1 MSTFKYELE
10 SLLNVREKMEDIK
23 QKEYAEALEI
33 LEKKKTISNQIDNS
47 LKNNTLKL
55 KDSISDIIDAREI
68 KIQQNYQLLLKK
80 QKGVALHNVEIAH
93 NKTKE
98 QRKELLNAM
107 RNKKTLE
114 ILKDK
119 KYEQFKDEQK
129 KEEQL
134 QIDEI
139 VSFAYKQD

>member
-10 SLLNVREKMEDIK
+10 SLLNVREMMENIK

-33 LEKKKTISNQIDNS
+33 LEKNKNINNQIDDS
-47 LKNNTLKL
+47 LKNSTLKL
-55 KDSISDIIDAREI
+55 KNSISDIIDAREI
-68 KIQQNYQLLLKK
+68 KMQQSYQLLLKK
-80 QKGVALHNVEIAH
+80 QKRVAIHNLEIAH
-93 NKTKE
+93 KKTKK

-119 KYEQFKDEQK
+119 KYEQFKEEQK
-129 KEEQL
+129 KDEQL
-134 QIDEI
+134 LIDEI
-139 VSFAYKQD
+139 VSFAYKKD

>member
-10 SLLNVREKMEDIK
+10 SLLNVREKMENIK

-33 LEKKKTISNQIDNS
+33 LEKNKNINNQIDDS
-47 LKNNTLKL
+47 LKNSTLKL
-55 KDSISDIIDAREI
+55 KNSISDIIDAREI
-68 KIQQNYQLLLKK
+68 KMQQNYQLLLKK
-80 QKGVALHNVEIAH
+80 QKRVAIHNLEIAH
-93 NKTKE
+93 KKTKK

-114 ILKDK
+114 VLKDK

-129 KEEQL
+129 KDEQL
-134 QIDEI
+134 LIDEI